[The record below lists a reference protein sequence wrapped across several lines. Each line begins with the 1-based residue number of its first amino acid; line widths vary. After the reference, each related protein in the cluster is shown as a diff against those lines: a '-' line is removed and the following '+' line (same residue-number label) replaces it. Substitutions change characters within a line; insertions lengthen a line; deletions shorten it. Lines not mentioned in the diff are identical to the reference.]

1 MRRRFDE
8 LTVGERHTL
17 SSDAVT
23 TRQLVMYAGASGDFN
38 RIHFDQ
44 AYAQEAGLGGVIAH
58 GMLTMAIAGR
68 SACALGGPGA
78 FVRDIEGR
86 FLNPVR
92 PGDVVV
98 MTVEVTA
105 KEMRAGVP
113 CCDLAIVGEV
123 EGRRVFQGTATLA
136 FPLPR

>member
-1 MRRRFDE
+1 MATGRFDE
-8 LTVGERHTL
+8 LAVGDRDTL
-17 SSDAVT
+17 ASDPIT

-38 RIHFDQ
+38 RIHYDQ

-68 SACALGGPGA
+68 SVCAFGGPGA

-98 MTVEVTA
+98 MSVEVTA
-105 KEMRAGVP
+105 KGMREGAP
-113 CCDLAIVGEV
+113 CCDVAIVGEADR
-123 EGRRVFQGTATLA
+123 RRVFQGTATLA
-136 FPLPR
+136 FPR

>member
-1 MRRRFDE
+1 MQSRFDE
-8 LTVGERHTL
+8 LAVGDRYTL

-38 RIHFDQ
+38 RIHYDQ
-44 AYAQEAGLGGVIAH
+44 AYAQEAGLSGVIAH

-68 SACALGGPGA
+68 SACAFGGPGV

-98 MTVEVTA
+98 MTVEVVA
-105 KEMRAGVP
+105 KMTGQGGS
-113 CCDLAIVGEV
+113 CCDLALKGEV
-123 EGRRVFQGTATLA
+123 EGRLVFQGRATLT
-136 FPLPR
+136 FQR